1 MRTLISAKHVTKIYE
16 NGEQKKNVIDDV
28 SLTVEEGEFIAI
40 MGPSGAGKST
50 LLYALSGMEPID
62 EGTIT
67 FDGVELAKCSEKKLT
82 DIRRKKMGFVFQRPT
97 LLKNLN
103 LLDNIIFPALDDAKD
118 RKTKKE
124 IVERGRELMC
134 RTGILELEHRSMD
147 KASGGQLQRVG
158 ICRALMN
165 YPDILFGDEPTG
177 ALDSKSTEEI
187 MELFEEINR
196 QGTAIVLVTHDEKVA
211 KRAKKIFYV
220 KDGKLF
226 SQLPID
232 TVG

>member
-62 EGTIT
+62 EGSIT
-67 FDGVELAKCSEKKLT
+67 FDGVELARCSEKKLT

-124 IVERGRELMC
+124 IVERGRELMR

-165 YPDILFGDEPTG
+165 HPDILLGMNQPVHWIPNQPKKSWSCSRKLTARGQQLFWLHTMRRSRKEPK
-177 ALDSKSTEEI
+177 KSS
-187 MELFEEINR
+187 M
-196 QGTAIVLVTHDEKVA
+196 
-211 KRAKKIFYV
+211 
-220 KDGKLF
+220 
-226 SQLPID
+226 
-232 TVG
+232 

>member
-1 MRTLISAKHVTKIYE
+1 MRTLICAKHVTKIYE

-50 LLYALSGMEPID
+50 LLYALSGMAPID

-67 FDGVELAKCSEKKLT
+67 FDGVELARCPERTLT
-82 DIRRKKMGFVFQRPT
+82 DIRRKRMGFVFQRPA

-103 LLDNIIFPALDDAKD
+103 LLDNIIFPSLDDAKD
-118 RKTKKE
+118 RKAKRE
-124 IVERGRELMC
+124 VVERGRELMR

-147 KASGGQLQRVG
+147 KASGGQLQRAS

-165 YPDILFGDEPTG
+165 RPDILFGDEPTG

-211 KRAKKIFYV
+211 RRAKRILYV

>member
-62 EGTIT
+62 EGSIT
-67 FDGVELAKCSEKKLT
+67 FDGVELARCSEKKLT

-124 IVERGRELMC
+124 IVERGRELMR

-165 YPDILFGDEPTG
+165 HPDILFGDEPTG

-211 KRAKKIFYV
+211 KRAKKILYV